1 MTSLFAKILVTFVLC
16 LRYAQADLHVVTID
30 GPDSAHALANA
41 AMFDLINVQGN
52 FRYDALFENTATG
65 EHKTKAMEFHATLA
79 SARNEP
85 CTLEYA
91 RAFSQDGVFLVE
103 GTITLGLHDVVGSSV
118 QSTADAMSAS
128 AATIDHSSW
137 KVQSVT
143 PPEFTL
149 ILNKSGGDHIYF
161 MFSDRRD
168 AQRASEALL
177 GMARRCGAQTHENS
191 AR

>member
-1 MTSLFAKILVTFVLC
+1 MTSLFAKILVAFVLC
-16 LRYAQADLHVVTID
+16 LGYANADLRVVTID
-30 GPDSAHALANA
+30 GPDSAHASTRAT
-41 AMFDLINVQGN
+41 MFDLINNQGD
-52 FRYDALFENTATG
+52 FRYDALFENSATG
-65 EHKTKAMEFHATLA
+65 EHKTKNMEFHATLA
-79 SARNEP
+79 SVRDEL
-85 CTLEYA
+85 CTLEYT
-91 RAFSQDGVFLVE
+91 RSFSQDGLSLVE
-103 GTITLGLHDVVGSSV
+103 GTISLGLHDVVGSIV

-149 ILNKSGGDHIYF
+149 ILDKSGGDHIYF